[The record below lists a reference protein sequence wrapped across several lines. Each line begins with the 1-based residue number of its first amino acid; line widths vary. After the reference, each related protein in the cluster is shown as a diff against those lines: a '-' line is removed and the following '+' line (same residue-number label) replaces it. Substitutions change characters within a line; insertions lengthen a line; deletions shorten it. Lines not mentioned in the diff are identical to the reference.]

1 MKHRLFPKRCAGV
14 ITAGIFLASMTAGAF
29 GQARPVVL
37 DNGIIRAEFGGRG
50 MTELKDLASGRV
62 LKFSSGAFAIALVER
77 AIRTENL
84 RAVEMK
90 ILPGSVSYLYE
101 DGDFH
106 LEVVYELKAGW
117 RFVSRHAELA
127 HSPTSPRRPFR
138 VARVE
143 ALASRLDPAP
153 FQELPLA
160 DGAYGRLLRYAPG
173 PEGGSGWGAFLLL
186 QNPFMEWQRTNSGE
200 ISISYAPDMDW
211 HYEYGPF
218 VTDRLCI
225 GLHELTGTLFPVR
238 AVPEWKLVP
247 DLSRLLAEEPA
258 IDAAEVEA
266 LTACVRA
273 FLLHRPMRSVR
284 VHVAWCGND
293 YQIDVG
299 TPEGWGEYRRIVDR
313 ASELGL
319 RHLLFTP
326 HNSRHASLAENR
338 DAWGWENLLWFSL
351 GQKIRKDT
359 WAPVR
364 NDVPRDIRDM
374 IAYMKERGI
383 APLAYVYPSLPFV
396 QDPEWTRWAG
406 DKPGGYRGADTG
418 IRSFQDWLIRMLVDF
433 QRETGASG
441 FSFDHWWIAYDGA
454 TSRYAQWF
462 GCRRILESLR
472 RQVPDIVID
481 GRQQYHN
488 FGPWTWL
495 AGTYPHP
502 LVTDE
507 QPESFTAFPDLHT
520 DRVSANRQ
528 RYAAWKY
535 RVERFCPPEIMPG
548 FITHQTAR
556 HDAEGVMRRERFRPR
571 DWDYLGWRYSLLSS
585 IGTAPFNHVVNV
597 LPARDEEEFRAFSEE
612 DKAWFRKW
620 LDWTDANA
628 AFLRRLRPII
638 GPPMIGRV
646 DGTAAIREDRGFVFL
661 FNPNYGPQKA
671 RFRLDASIGL
681 TGGYWFVVRELHP
694 QEGRLIGGPNGGLW
708 EYGEEFVL
716 PMDGTQAAVLEIFP
730 MPEDYGEPLIFNCPG
745 EAVVRNRIL
754 TLTNVRGERGTE
766 HEIKVLLPI
775 GEKVRGLRVNGKN
788 VPFKQDGRTVAAT
801 LRFSGQPFSRVQ
813 RVGFHDPEFAGGAIQ
828 TPLRIPARVFRQL
841 EARKKAWPVN
851 YTEDDL
857 RAPWLAPWRLLLFAQ
872 TAEPDDA
879 LDLSITIDGQAIP
892 VHKAYNSISPRSPE
906 RTFLGHYADISH
918 LEPDRDYELE
928 VVVPEM
934 APGRFLGL
942 FMENIETEYTTEID
956 GS

>member
-1 MKHRLFPKRCAGV
+1 MHGMMRIGV
-14 ITAGIFLASMTAGAF
+14 CGAAAVIVLLVSMTAGLSSGLLHA
-29 GQARPVVL
+29 QPRPVVL
-37 DNGIIRAEFGGRG
+37 DNGLLRAEFGGNG
-50 MTELKDLASGRV
+50 LTELRDIASDRV
-62 LKFSSGAFAIALVER
+62 MKFSSGALAVILEGR
-77 AIRTENL
+77 EIRTEKL

-90 ILPGSVSYLYE
+90 ILPGSVTYLYE

-106 LEVVYELKAGW
+106 IEVVYELKAGW

-186 QNPFMEWQRTNSGE
+186 QNPFMEWRQNASGE
-200 ISISYAPDMDW
+200 VSVSYTPDMDW

-225 GLHELTGTLFPVR
+225 GLHELTGTVFPAQ
-238 AVPEWKLVP
+238 AVPEWK
-247 DLSRLLAEEPA
+247 ST

-266 LTACVRA
+266 LTDCVRS
-273 FLLHRPMRSVR
+273 FLLHRPMSSTR
-284 VHVAWCGND
+284 VHVGWCGND

-299 TPEGWGEYRRIVDR
+299 TPEGWDEYRRIVDR

-326 HNSRHASLAENR
+326 HNSRHASWEENK

-351 GQKIRKDT
+351 GQKIRT
-359 WAPVR
+359 GEWAPVR
-364 NDVPRDIRDM
+364 NDVPKDIRDM
-374 IAYMKERGI
+374 IAYMSGRGI
-383 APLAYVYPSLPFV
+383 APLAYVYPSLAFL

-406 DKPGGYRGADTG
+406 DKLGGYQGADTG
-418 IRSFQDWLIRMLVDF
+418 VRSFQDWLIRRLVEF
-433 QRETGASG
+433 QRQTGASG

-454 TSRYAQWF
+454 SSRYAQWF

-472 RQVPDIVID
+472 REIPDIVID

-502 LVTDE
+502 LMTDE

-528 RYAAWKY
+528 RYAAWRF
-535 RVERFCPPEIMPG
+535 RVESFCPPEIMPG

-556 HDAEGVMRRERFRPR
+556 HDAEGVMRRDGFRR
-571 DWDYLGWRYSLLSS
+571 KDWDYLGWKFSLLSS

-597 LPARDEEEFRAFSEE
+597 LPARDEEEHRAFSEE

-661 FNPNYGPQKA
+661 YNPNYGRMEA

-681 TGGYWFVVRELHP
+681 ARGTWFVVRELHP
-694 QEGRLIGGPNGGLW
+694 WEGRLIRGPSGELW
-708 EYGEEFVL
+708 EHGEEFVME
-716 PMDGTQAAVLEIFP
+716 MDGTQAVVLEIFP
-730 MPEDYGEPLIFNCPG
+730 MPEDYNEPLLFGCPG
-745 EAVVRNRIL
+745 EAAVKNRIL
-754 TLTNVRGERGTE
+754 TLTEVKGEPGTE
-766 HEIKVLLPI
+766 HNIRVLLPGGVTI
-775 GEKVRGLRVNGKN
+775 RGLRVNGKT
-788 VPFKQDGRTVAAT
+788 VPFKQDGRRVDAR
-801 LRFSGQPFSRVQ
+801 LRFSGPAFSRVQ
-813 RVGFHDPEFAGGAIQ
+813 RVGDHDPEFAGGTFRAV
-828 TPLRIPARVFRQL
+828 LKIPARIFRQL
-841 EARKKAWPVN
+841 EARKKVWPVD
-851 YTEDDL
+851 YTEDEL
-857 RAPWLAPWRLLLFAQ
+857 RAPWLGPSRLLLYAQ

-879 LDLSITIDGQAIP
+879 LDISITIDGQAIP
-892 VHKAYNSISPRSPE
+892 VLKAYNSIDRRAPE

-918 LEPDRDYELE
+918 LEPDKDYEVE
-928 VVVPEM
+928 IVVPSL

-942 FMENIETEYTTEID
+942 FLENVETEYTDNILD
-956 GS
+956 I